1 MEISIEDPRT
11 PDVDALLQKH
21 SDFCHAVTPACG
33 VHTLDLAKLRRP
45 GITLFAA
52 RIQGDLVGVCALK
65 MLSTTHAELKSMHV
79 QSSSRGKGIA
89 RSLVSHI
96 LEFAR
101 SGGVEQV
108 SLETGSNDEFAP
120 ARQLYSSLGFKN
132 SGPFADYPDSST
144 SVFMSLTL

>member
-11 PDVDALLQKH
+11 SDVHALLQKH
-21 SDFCHAVTPACG
+21 SDFCYEVTPACG
-33 VHTLDLAKLRRP
+33 VHTLDLEKLRRP

-52 RIQGDLVGVCALK
+52 RIQDEVVGVCALK
-65 MLSTTHAELKSMHV
+65 MLSPTHAELKSMHV
-79 QSSSRGKGIA
+79 QASSRGKGIA
-89 RSLVSHI
+89 KSLVSHV

-108 SLETGSNDEFAP
+108 SLETGSNEEFAP
-120 ARQLYSSLGFKN
+120 ARQLYSSLNFKD

-144 SVFMSLTL
+144 STFMTIHL